1 MEGNVMAGAFA
12 AQSFT
17 DAPWDKTRA
26 TQWGEMKGQA
36 PLSHWQS

>member
-1 MEGNVMAGAFA
+1 MAGAFA

-17 DAPWDKTRA
+17 VAPWDKTST
-26 TQWGEMKGQA
+26 TQQGEIKGQA